1 MKLAE
6 GDLIAREVC
15 HHKTC
20 MTDFTNRYRSYT
32 KLENEDKQM
41 KVKVESFTLPEV
53 MMYIE
58 DRLKSCEGEVAPFV
72 SLSEVRK
79 FYCHCLEQLD
89 AVFITVNATS
99 LKEDTLKLDSNLEA
113 NLHRKEIYISYKDDL
128 ATVLE
133 YPRDNSGASDAHLS
147 KAAKIIRSEV
157 VQSRLEFIGH
167 FFRNFQMES
176 VP

>member
-1 MKLAE
+1 M
-6 GDLIAREVC
+6 
-15 HHKTC
+15 
-20 MTDFTNRYRSYT
+20 
-32 KLENEDKQM
+32 
-41 KVKVESFTLPEV
+41 
-53 MMYIE
+53 
-58 DRLKSCEGEVAPFV
+58 
-72 SLSEVRK
+72 RK

-133 YPRDNSGASDAHLS
+133 YPRDNSGVSDAHLS